1 MTRNNTNSTVIAHR
15 IGKLM
20 KAARK
25 ATGLTQ
31 MKVASTVGINQPVLS
46 KVENLSLEL
55 GVVAWLKACELFKI
69 DPKLPLSEELFEAE
83 VKKFDSASD
92 QRTQVKEIA
101 KEPSPRPSV

>member
-1 MTRNNTNSTVIAHR
+1 MSRSTNSTVIAHR

-20 KAARK
+20 RAARK

-83 VKKFDSASD
+83 VKKFDSEFETTKNVEKPVS
-92 QRTQVKEIA
+92 
-101 KEPSPRPSV
+101 RPTV

>member
-1 MTRNNTNSTVIAHR
+1 MTRNNTNSTVI
-15 IGKLM
+15 GKLM
-20 KAARK
+20 RAARK

-83 VKKFDSASD
+83 VKKFDSAFETTKS
-92 QRTQVKEIA
+92 VEK
-101 KEPSPRPSV
+101 PVNRPTV

>member
-1 MTRNNTNSTVIAHR
+1 MNRSNQSTVIAHR

-20 KAARK
+20 RAARK

-83 VKKFDSASD
+83 VKKFDSAS
-92 QRTQVKEIA
+92 EIA
-101 KEPSPRPSV
+101 KDVSKSVSRPVA

>member
-1 MTRNNTNSTVIAHR
+1 LIMNRSNQSTVIAHR

-20 KAARK
+20 RAARK

-83 VKKFDSASD
+83 VKKFDSAS
-92 QRTQVKEIA
+92 EIA
-101 KEPSPRPSV
+101 KDVSKSVSRPVA

>member
-1 MTRNNTNSTVIAHR
+1 MSRSNQSTVIAHR

-83 VKKFDSASD
+83 VKKFDSASEAP
-92 QRTQVKEIA
+92 KEVS
-101 KEPSPRPSV
+101 KPVSRPVA